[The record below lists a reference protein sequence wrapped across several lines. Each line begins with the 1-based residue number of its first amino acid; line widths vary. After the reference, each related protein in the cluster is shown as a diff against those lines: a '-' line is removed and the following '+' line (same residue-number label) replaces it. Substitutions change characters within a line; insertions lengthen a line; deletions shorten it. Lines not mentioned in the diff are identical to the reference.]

1 MKKILTLVVI
11 ATALASSS
19 AAYADWENTHWGD
32 SVEQVIAAVGN
43 GAKIDQGDD
52 DDRVLDQ
59 DQRATRTGDF
69 HGVAAKWTFFFG
81 RTGGLSLVKIEPK
94 RRGDCDAFLAAATA
108 PLGKPKKSERK
119 LIANTPFITHEW
131 ADRKANLAILA
142 FELGRSMFVEQDC
155 HVTYRPYGNG
165 KPGKRN

>member
-1 MKKILTLVVI
+1 MKKILALVVI
-11 ATALASSS
+11 AAALASST
-19 AAYADWENTHWGD
+19 AAFADWEGTHWGD

-43 GAKIDQGDD
+43 GAKIDQGED
-52 DDRVLDQ
+52 DDRVWDQ

-94 RRGDCDAFLAAATA
+94 RRGDCDAFLAAAAA

-119 LIANTPFITHEW
+119 LIAGTSFITREW

-155 HVTYRPYGNG
+155 HVTYQPYGNG
-165 KPGKRN
+165 KPGQRN